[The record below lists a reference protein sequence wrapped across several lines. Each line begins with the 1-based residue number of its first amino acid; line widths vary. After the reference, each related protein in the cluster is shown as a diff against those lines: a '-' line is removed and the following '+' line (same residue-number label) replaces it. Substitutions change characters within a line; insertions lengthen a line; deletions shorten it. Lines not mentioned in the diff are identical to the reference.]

1 MKLFVAALLLCLSYP
16 VTYLSSFQ
24 THKIFNIN
32 TYETTNQP
40 EAPKSSLLTQAEI
53 ADLIHNAA
61 QKNNVPAE
69 FVKSIV
75 AVESGF
81 QSNAVSPKG
90 AVGLM
95 QVMPETA
102 SQMGL
107 DAAIPAQNVEA
118 GTRYLATLIHRY
130 QKNTRNWL
138 KHAIAA
144 YNAGP
149 GNVDHYHGVPP
160 FRETRNYVTRVLGFF
175 ISYGGSM
182 RSFMAAQS

>member
-1 MKLFVAALLLCLSYP
+1 
-16 VTYLSSFQ
+16 
-24 THKIFNIN
+24 
-32 TYETTNQP
+32 
-40 EAPKSSLLTQAEI
+40 
-53 ADLIHNAA
+53 
-61 QKNNVPAE
+61 
-69 FVKSIV
+69 
-75 AVESGF
+75 
-81 QSNAVSPKG
+81 
-90 AVGLM
+90 M

-130 QKNTRNWL
+130 QKSTRNWL

-182 RSFMAAQS
+182 RSFMTAQS